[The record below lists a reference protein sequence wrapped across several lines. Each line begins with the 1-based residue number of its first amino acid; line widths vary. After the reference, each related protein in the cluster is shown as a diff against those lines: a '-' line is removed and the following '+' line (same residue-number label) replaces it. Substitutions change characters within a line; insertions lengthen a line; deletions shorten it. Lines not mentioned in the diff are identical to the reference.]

1 MLHFALN
8 PTQWSSMSMRKLICN
23 LHLEQFWMNSAT
35 VGLFCSLNRQHFE
48 QYMGI
53 EVFTCQP

>member
-23 LHLEQFWMNSAT
+23 LHLETVLDEFSNSGA
-35 VGLFCSLNRQHFE
+35 VLFSEPTTL
-48 QYMGI
+48 
-53 EVFTCQP
+53 